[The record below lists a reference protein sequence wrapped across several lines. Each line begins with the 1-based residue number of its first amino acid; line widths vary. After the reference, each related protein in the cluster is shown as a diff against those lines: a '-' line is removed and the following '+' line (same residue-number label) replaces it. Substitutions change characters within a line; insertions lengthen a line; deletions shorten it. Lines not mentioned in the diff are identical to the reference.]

1 MDWVGTAAV
10 NTNCQSKF
18 NSGSMAMLV
27 IGVMLVIF
35 AGGFLGYVIF
45 TKLEAIKQLPDFAKG
60 GFKDTGEEAT
70 VTS

>member
-1 MDWVGTAAV
+1 
-10 NTNCQSKF
+10 
-18 NSGSMAMLV
+18 MLV